1 MRSVFVCMCVRWRE
15 RERGVE
21 RFLREKMLV
30 HEWKEF
36 GERKILRSK
45 FPLFCMF
52 CLFQAVNI
60 CLFRDV
66 TRVMHHGCVCEHVCF
81 LAVFHGIVYFYFC
94 SFPLSLSSSCTSY
107 NRRWKIMIMLHN
119 HRWNNDHVTDP
130 LVLLTGVIYF
140 LDLFKLLQTL
150 EWHWINFHSFSP
162 VVDFN
167 QFVFDFFSLFFC
179 NNLTDL
185 NKLHC

>member
-1 MRSVFVCMCVRWRE
+1 MALCVSMCVSWLCSMALCTFIF
-15 RERGVE
+15 V
-21 RFLREKMLV
+21 L
-30 HEWKEF
+30 
-36 GERKILRSK
+36 
-45 FPLFCMF
+45 
-52 CLFQAVNI
+52 
-60 CLFRDV
+60 
-66 TRVMHHGCVCEHVCF
+66 CF
-81 LAVFHGIVYFYFC
+81 LSLFLLLVLHTIVGG
-94 SFPLSLSSSCTSY
+94 
-107 NRRWKIMIMLHN
+107 IMIMLHN

-140 LDLFKLLQTL
+140 LDLFKLLPTL

-179 NNLTDL
+179 NSLTDL